1 MPQRLAEANRE
12 QELAAETLR
21 AEQRRELQVQ
31 QALREEVKP
40 MAVDTRIYVVGLGE
54 GTYEGYEDGLVEL
67 GPRSRQPKHRI
78 KFDMAGPAGVGR
90 TQLVKLGGRGHG
102 HRDWVVVAAGPK
114 RWDPAAAVAAARQ
127 QWRWVLAAAG
137 AATAAT
143 LARAVAIETR

>member
-21 AEQRRELQVQ
+21 DEQRRELQVQ

-78 KFDMAGPAGVGR
+78 KFDMAGPSGRRADPAGKAWG
-90 TQLVKLGGRGHG
+90 
-102 HRDWVVVAAGPK
+102 AGPWASRLSSGGGGAETMGPRGGGGGSK
-114 RWDPAAAVAAARQ
+114 AAVAIGARSGGGCDGCD
-127 QWRWVLAAAG
+127 VSACSSH
-137 AATAAT
+137 
-143 LARAVAIETR
+143 